1 MPSSLPRFAIHAP
14 DDRLAPAL
22 RHKID
27 RKTKPLGALGQLETL
42 ALQIGLVQQSLTP
55 CLQRPSLT
63 IFAAD
68 HGLARAGVSAYPP
81 EVTPQMVLN
90 FLAGGAATNIFARQ
104 HGFALQVVDA
114 GVNADFPGDLPLR
127 HEKLGYGT
135 ANALETAAMSRAQA
149 VQGLQTGRRI
159 AHEEVAK
166 GSNVLAFGE
175 MGIGNTSSATLL
187 AHFLADLPIT
197 ACTGRGTGLDDVG
210 LARKIATLQAV
221 AARVG
226 PGPREVLNILAEVGG
241 FEVVMMVGAMLG
253 AAEKGALIIIDG
265 FIASAAL
272 LAAMHI
278 APAVREYAVFGHR
291 SQEGGHPLLLAH
303 LNATP
308 LLQLDLRLGEGS
320 GAVLAWPLLQAACGF
335 LNEMASFEEA
345 GVCGEAAQ

>member
-1 MPSSLPRFAIHAP
+1 MPLLANLSLNAP
-14 DDRLAPAL
+14 DTALTAAL

-55 CLQRPSLT
+55 QLRRPSLT

-68 HGLARAGVSAYPP
+68 HGLASAGVSAYPP
-81 EVTPQMVLN
+81 QVTPQMVLN
-90 FLAGGAATNIFARQ
+90 FLAGGAATNGFARQ
-104 HGFALQVVDA
+104 HGFVLQVVDA
-114 GVNADFPGDLPLR
+114 GVNANLSAQQSLR
-127 HEKLGYGT
+127 HEKLGLGT
-135 ANALETAAMSRAQA
+135 ANALQGPAMSPEQVLR
-149 VQGLQTGRRI
+149 GLETGRRI
-159 AHEEVAK
+159 AHEEVAN

-187 AHFLADLPIT
+187 CHLLADLPLA
-197 ACTGRGTGLDDVG
+197 ACTGRGTGLDDAG
-210 LARKIATLQAV
+210 LAHKVAVLQAV
-221 AARVG
+221 VARVG
-226 PGPREVLNILAEVGG
+226 PGPYDVLRILTEVGG

-253 AAEKGALIIIDG
+253 TAEKGALILVDG

-272 LAAMHI
+272 LAAQHI
-278 APAVREYAVFGHR
+278 APAVRAYAVFGHC
-291 SQEGGHPLLLAH
+291 SKEGGHPLLLAH

-345 GVCGEAAQ
+345 GVCDKKTTP

>member
-1 MPSSLPRFAIHAP
+1 MSTLPIFTIHSP
-14 DDRLAPAL
+14 DPALTPAL
-22 RHKID
+22 RQKID

-42 ALQIGLVQQSLTP
+42 ALQIGLLQQSLTP
-55 CLQRPSLT
+55 SLQRPSLT

-68 HGLARAGVSAYPP
+68 HGLARAGVSAYPA
-81 EVTPQMVLN
+81 EVTPQMVHN

-114 GVNADFPGDLPLR
+114 GVNCDFPSDLPLR

-135 ANALETAAMSRAQA
+135 ANALETAAMSKAQ
-149 VQGLQTGRRI
+149 VIQGLASGRRI
-159 AHEEVAK
+159 AHEEAAK

-187 AHFLADLPIT
+187 THLLAGLPI
-197 ACTGRGTGLDDVG
+197 APSTGRGTGLDDAG
-210 LARKIATLQAV
+210 LARKIATLEAV

-226 PGPREVLNILAEVGG
+226 PGPHEVLDILAEVGG
-241 FEVVMMVGAMLG
+241 FEVVMMTGAMLG

-278 APAVREYAVFGHR
+278 APAVRDYAVFGHR
-291 SQEGGHPLLLAH
+291 SQEGGHPLLLDYLH
-303 LNATP
+303 ATP

-335 LNEMASFEEA
+335 LNEMASFEDA
-345 GVCGEAAQ
+345 GVSSEAAP

>member
-1 MPSSLPRFAIHAP
+1 MSSLPSFTIHSP
-14 DDRLAPAL
+14 DPALIPAL
-22 RHKID
+22 RQKID

-55 CLQRPSLT
+55 RLQRPSLT

-68 HGLARAGVSAYPP
+68 HGLARAGVSAYPA

-90 FLAGGAATNIFARQ
+90 FLAGGAATNTFARQ
-104 HGFALQVVDA
+104 QGFALQVVDA
-114 GVNADFPGDLPLR
+114 GVNTDFPADLPMR

-135 ANALETAAMSRAQA
+135 ANALETAAMSQAQA
-149 VQGLQTGRRI
+149 VQGLETGRRI
-159 AHEEVAK
+159 AHEEVEK

-187 AHFLADLPIT
+187 AHFLAGLPI
-197 ACTGRGTGLDDVG
+197 AASTGRGTGLDDTG
-210 LARKIATLQAV
+210 LARKIATLEAV

-226 PGPREVLNILAEVGG
+226 PGPHDVLDILAEVGG

-253 AAEKGALIIIDG
+253 AAEKGALIIVDG
-265 FIASAAL
+265 YIASAAL
-272 LAAMHI
+272 LAAMRI
-278 APAVREYAVFGHR
+278 APAVRDYAVFGHR
-291 SQEGGHPLLLAH
+291 SQEGGHPLLLDY
-303 LNATP
+303 LQATP
-308 LLQLDLRLGEGS
+308 LLRLDLRLGEGS

-345 GVCGEAAQ
+345 GVSSEAAP

>member
-1 MPSSLPRFAIHAP
+1 MPSLPLFTIHTP
-14 DDRLAPAL
+14 DPALIPDL

-27 RKTKPLGALGQLETL
+27 RKTKPLGALGQLESL

-55 CLQRPSLT
+55 SLRRPSLT

-68 HGLARAGVSAYPP
+68 HGLALAGVSLYPP
-81 EVTPQMVLN
+81 EVTPQMVHN

-114 GVNADFPGDLPLR
+114 GVNADFPSDLPLR

-135 ANALETAAMSRAQA
+135 ANALEAPAMTRAQA
-149 VQGLQTGRRI
+149 VQGLEAGRRI
-159 AHEEVAK
+159 AREEVEK

-187 AHFLADLPIT
+187 AHFLAGLPIGAT
-197 ACTGRGTGLDDVG
+197 TGRGTGLDDAG
-210 LARKIATLQAV
+210 LARKIATLEAV

-226 PGPREVLNILAEVGG
+226 PGPHEVLEVLAQVGG
-241 FEVVMMVGAMLG
+241 FEVVMMTGAMLG
-253 AAEKGALIIIDG
+253 AAEQGALIVIDG

-272 LAAMHI
+272 LAAMQL
-278 APAVREYAVFGHR
+278 APAVRDYAVFGHR
-291 SQEGGHPLLLAH
+291 SHEGGHPLLLNH
-303 LNATP
+303 LLATP

-345 GVCGEAAQ
+345 GVSGETAQ